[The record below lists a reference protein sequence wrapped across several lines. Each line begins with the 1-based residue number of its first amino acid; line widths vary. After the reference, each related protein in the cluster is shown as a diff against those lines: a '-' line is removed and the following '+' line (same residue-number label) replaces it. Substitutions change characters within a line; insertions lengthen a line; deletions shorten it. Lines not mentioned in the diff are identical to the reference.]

1 MAWVSTFVKRW
12 DCPSRRG
19 AQHGDAF
26 RFAAFATLGF
36 VLELLVV
43 EEELLSGGE
52 NKITST
58 IDTLEHLVL
67 KFH

>member
-1 MAWVSTFVKRW
+1 MSL
-12 DCPSRRG
+12 SGRRYC
-19 AQHGDAF
+19 AEHGDSFGLAG
-26 RFAAFATLGF
+26 FATLRF

-52 NKITST
+52 NKVTST
-58 IDTLEHLVL
+58 VSALEHLVL

>member
-1 MAWVSTFVKRW
+1 VGLARQRN
-12 DCPSRRG
+12 C